1 MAGMTMPGEVTTD
14 YLSPLAEQ
22 EVRYV
27 GDSSVLPPMDS
38 VEEVMN
44 FYAAFVLTNL
54 DAASRQM
61 RVKEVLHQLG
71 LNRKKEHF
79 CGGQD
84 AQRRCFG
91 RHHQRREPPALHRV
105 RAPGS
110 VKLQITLNP
119 QP

>member
-54 DAASRQM
+54 
-61 RVKEVLHQLG
+61 V
-71 LNRKKEHF
+71 
-79 CGGQD
+79 
-84 AQRRCFG
+84 FG
-91 RHHQRREPPALHRV
+91 RRVATIPCQTGLRPPVASPGHLLSTSYGSLLAVRTTFFRLFLPRR
-105 RAPGS
+105 
-110 VKLQITLNP
+110 TT
-119 QP
+119 